1 MKIDACISA
10 ADVTPDKVL
19 HKNCVVIDVFR
30 ATSVIITALGAGAAR
45 GIPAVTVE
53 EAFRMRKSL
62 SERGHPALLGGERH
76 AVKVEGFDKG
86 NSPVSYTAPEVRGT
100 TIVFTTTNG
109 TRAINNARAAR
120 RIYIG
125 ALINAGAVS
134 RRLLAEGRDVV
145 LVCSGRE
152 DNYTL
157 EDALCAGM
165 IADTVLETDPSVFLT
180 DIARTMRDIYC
191 LYRDD
196 LRKGLANCQH
206 YNHIMSIG
214 LQDDVEYCLRRD
226 ICDTVPY
233 VDELFNIVV

>member
-1 MKIDACISA
+1 M
-10 ADVTPDKVL
+10 T
-19 HKNCVVIDVFR
+19 
-30 ATSVIITALGAGAAR
+30 
-45 GIPAVTVE
+45 
-53 EAFRMRKSL
+53 
-62 SERGHPALLGGERH
+62 
-76 AVKVEGFDKG
+76 
-86 NSPVSYTAPEVRGT
+86 
-100 TIVFTTTNG
+100 
-109 TRAINNARAAR
+109 
-120 RIYIG
+120 
-125 ALINAGAVS
+125 
-134 RRLLAEGRDVV
+134 
-145 LVCSGRE
+145 
-152 DNYTL
+152 
-157 EDALCAGM
+157 LCAGM